1 ITALGIEQ
9 IVESRAAHR
18 QPGCRRELIVDSPQY
33 RVRAAREVHI
43 DIEGRVWAVI
53 CVSVRLPRVSIAA
66 KEVCLVLFDRPAK
79 GRAQLLIRKR
89 QNFNG
94 DKIRG
99 VELFAGEIAAKR
111 AGVDIRSPLGD
122 GIPDHAGGTA
132 LAGVKPV
139 LDDLKLA
146 DRVLVE

>member
-1 ITALGIEQ
+1 MRT
-9 IVESRAAHR
+9 
-18 QPGCRRELIVDSPQY
+18 
-33 RVRAAREVHI
+33 AREVHI

-53 CVSVRLPRVSIAA
+53 GVSVRLPRVAIAA

-79 GRAQLLIRKR
+79 GCAQLLIRIR
-89 QNFNG
+89 QDAIG

-99 VELFAGEIAAKR
+99 VELVAAEIAAKR
-111 AGVDIRSPLGD
+111 AGVDIRSRLGD
-122 GIPDHAGGTA
+122 GIHDHAGRTP

-146 DRVLVE
+146 DRVLVEA